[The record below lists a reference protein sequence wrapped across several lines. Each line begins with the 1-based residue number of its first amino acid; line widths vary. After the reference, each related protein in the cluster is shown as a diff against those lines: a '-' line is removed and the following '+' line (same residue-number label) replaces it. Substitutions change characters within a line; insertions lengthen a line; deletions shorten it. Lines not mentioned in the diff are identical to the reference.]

1 MIKFQLF
8 DSSQSYQCHFAEIST
23 FVVSISHYMRAYF
36 NYKALTM
43 GTDFSLPSD
52 AAFLNCVALHV
63 DGMGN
68 TLYAKVGCMDKETFT
83 STRLQLHLY
92 TDQQCSQKYDDGQ
105 TSRQH
110 ARKGYLVNGNRI
122 STKMSFNAEFLSC
135 QTCAPD
141 EIAETFNKLNSNW
154 YDDDYIGRYGEKEGS
169 RNAVLVDDA
178 INVDDQYHTAQDD
191 NFVANNDTASDDD
204 GQQNKNSYYSGG
216 NRRMLSP
223 LSLTPRSVQEVNI
236 C

>member
-8 DSSQSYQCHFAEIST
+8 DTSQSYQCHFAEIST

-43 GTDFSLPSD
+43 GSEFSLPSD
-52 AAFLNCVALHV
+52 AVYLNCVALQV

-68 TLYAKVGCMDKETFT
+68 TLYAKVGCMNKETFT

-92 TDQQCSQKYDDGQ
+92 TDQQCSQKFDDGQ

-110 ARKGYLVNGNRI
+110 ATKGYLVNGNRI
-122 STKMSFNAEFLSC
+122 ATKMTFNPEFLSC
-135 QTCAPD
+135 QTCSPD
-141 EIAETFNKLNSNW
+141 AIAETFNKLNSNW
-154 YDDDYIGRYGEKEGS
+154 YDDDFISRYGGKEAK
-169 RNAVLVDDA
+169 NDTEVQDDANKVDDL
-178 INVDDQYHTAQDD
+178 YYKAQDD
-191 NFVANNDTASDDD
+191 NYQAADDATDDD
-204 GQQNKNSYYSGG
+204 QG

-223 LSLTPRSVQEVNI
+223 LSLTPRSAVKVSYACLYSSGAI
-236 C
+236 